1 MPSLHI
7 FANNFDRAIEATDE
21 YIEKLPSLELP
32 YTWENNTLAN
42 THFNRFLSY
51 SHNQQ
56 EEESYNEIDLFA
68 KYSMNV
74 IDYNK
79 ASMTGNQYEESK
91 DWLDYNVILLNAWHD
106 ILFGR
111 YDDARQSLS
120 SAREHI
126 DGWIIENPETQFP
139 YSDINVFEGMIYLN
153 EGDFTASIESFEKN
167 IGSVGSGPLGIDNVY
182 FDYFHGLALKGA
194 GKNDEANVLFDRIAN
209 ENFTELEEH

>member
-21 YIEKLPSLELP
+21 YLEKLPSLELP
-32 YTWENNTLAN
+32 YTWENNHTYN

-56 EEESYNEIDLFA
+56 EDFESYYEIDLFA
-68 KYSMNV
+68 KYFMNV

-106 ILFGR
+106 ILFFDMMMLENLYHQQESILMDGLLKILKHNFHI
-111 YDDARQSLS
+111 QISMFL
-120 SAREHI
+120 RE
-126 DGWIIENPETQFP
+126 
-139 YSDINVFEGMIYLN
+139 
-153 EGDFTASIESFEKN
+153 
-167 IGSVGSGPLGIDNVY
+167 
-182 FDYFHGLALKGA
+182 
-194 GKNDEANVLFDRIAN
+194 
-209 ENFTELEEH
+209 